1 MTYKLYPRPDGGF
14 LAKDFELENPARI
27 VFAIDDS
34 DVGDEFCLKLEEPE
48 IYDAIRALSQ
58 HHQGKS
64 DASAL
69 ARFQPELEGVLGDS
83 LKLAQAIGILGS
95 STGVWLYL
103 S

>member
-14 LAKDFELENPARI
+14 LAKDFELANPARI
-27 VFAIDDS
+27 VFAINDFDA
-34 DVGDEFCLKLEEPE
+34 GEEFCVKLEAPG
-48 IYDAIRALSQ
+48 IYESIQALSQ
-58 HHQGKS
+58 QHQGKS

-69 ARFQPELEGVLGDS
+69 ARFQPELEGILGES
-83 LKLAQAIGILGS
+83 LRLAQAIGVLGS